1 MRCVDL
7 FCGAG
12 GFSLGF
18 KRQGFEIIAAL
29 ERSSDAISTYRHN
42 FPEVGDSAIRSD
54 IRKISVT
61 DFCEEA
67 GISPQSVDVVIG
79 GPPCKGFSHAGKME
93 VDDPRNSLLSNY
105 ISMVEGLD
113 PKAIVLENVLGMLQM
128 EDGQYKERVI
138 GGLRDAGYDIDKPRI
153 LNAADYGVPQLR
165 ERAIFL
171 GSKSGPIQP
180 PTPTHQSP
188 SSGNDSWRRGYI
200 TAKEAISDLAFIG
213 VGMEATEYE
222 IAPQSAYQE
231 EMRRG
236 NQVLHNHKSTDHSD
250 RVIQRFKLLEW
261 GEGMDDLPEEHQTSK
276 HSMRRWHPN
285 KPAFTVTSLPDD
297 FVHYLWDRIPT
308 VRENARLQSFPDDFE
323 FKGNRTTGGK
333 KRRSSVPQYTQVGN
347 AVPPKLAEAI
357 AGAVAK
363 HFNEIPAIP
372 RET

>member
-18 KRQGFEIIAAL
+18 LSQGFEIIAAL
-29 ERSSDAISTYRHN
+29 DRSDDAISTYRHN

-54 IRKISVT
+54 IRKISAA
-61 DFCEEA
+61 DFCEAA
-67 GISPQSVDVVIG
+67 GITPEAVDVVIG

-93 VDDPRNSLLSNY
+93 VDDPRNNLLSNY

-113 PKAIVLENVLGMLQM
+113 PKAIILENVLGMLQM
-128 EDGQYKERVI
+128 QDGQYKDRVI
-138 GGLRDAGYDIDKPRI
+138 GGLRDAGYEIDEPHI

-180 PTPTHQSP
+180 PTPTYQSP
-188 SSGNDSWRRGYI
+188 SAGNDSRKNHYI
-200 TAKEAISDLAFIG
+200 SVKEAISDLAFIG
-213 VGMEATEYE
+213 IGMEATEYQ
-222 IAPQSAYQE
+222 IVPQSPYQE
-231 EMRRG
+231 EMRQD
-236 NQVLHNHKSTDHSD
+236 NNVLHNHKSTNHSD
-250 RVIQRFKLLEW
+250 KVARRFKMLDW
-261 GEGMDDLPEEHQTSK
+261 GEGMGDLPEEHQTSK
-276 HSMRRWHPN
+276 HSMRRWHPD

-333 KRRSSVPQYTQVGN
+333 KRRRSVPQYTQVGN
-347 AVPPKLAEAI
+347 AVPPKLAQAI
-357 AGAVAK
+357 ARAVAK
-363 HFNEIPAIP
+363 YFNKKPAIHP
-372 RET
+372 EI